1 MTHIKI
7 KETMI
12 KGVAAFSMLHP
23 FIKNDD
29 LRDLVVNVQNN
40 IKRKLKRGNYNRS
53 I

>member
-40 IKRKLKRGNYNRS
+40 IKRKLKRGN
-53 I
+53 